1 MESGVTNIR
10 VRVMK
15 NSHSHLL
22 LCLILILLVSG
33 CHWLNPANENEGAGE
48 APAEGEV
55 SEGEMLPEGELYLEG
70 EVEGESAEGEGEI
83 TEGEGAVE
91 GEGGKVEFTSA
102 DAGGY
107 YRDYYGE
114 DVPIAE
120 PDDGTNEGEE
130 TREVVEPDVIR
141 RDGDLLF
148 VLNQYRGLS
157 IVDLG
162 EEKLLSQTPTFGYP
176 RDLYLVDDLAYVLV
190 SYAQDVSFEEGSFR
204 VQYESKLYVFNVADP
219 TQVVRQS
226 VFNFDGDLVD
236 SRLVGSVL
244 YAVCSDYSW
253 YEGYGEGAVID
264 TAAAEKSYGATWA
277 ISVNIADPEAV
288 RIVDT
293 VQFEG
298 YGNLIQATNYAIFSV
313 TNDYSTNDSAIT
325 YIDIEDPE
333 GDMIVRAT
341 VTAPG
346 YMADRFKMD
355 AWNGV
360 LRVVTNAWDTVRNTY
375 VTTFDITEPDTMAQL
390 GQAVLENASGETTY
404 ATRFDG
410 DRAYIVTYLT
420 KDPLFVLDLTDPAE
434 PRVTGEL
441 TIPGWST
448 HIEPRGNRLIAL
460 GVDDQGGWRVMV
472 SLFDVSDPANP
483 QRLDYASF
491 GEGWSWSEA
500 YGDVKAFSVLDDM
513 ILVPFSG
520 WNSGSGGYDRLQFI
534 SYDAD
539 ALTVQGYVDLQGSA
553 LRSFRDGGS
562 YYAVTREQ
570 VAVIDAENLAA
581 PQIVNSV
588 TLAENVADVAPL
600 SNGWA
605 VEVVTRYDSAD
616 TLLRAV
622 GADGA
627 GGGSLL
633 LPLAGVTEALSWK
646 NAVIIVSAMYEYE
659 PEYRGY
665 HQVVRVDFSDPA
677 APQVTGKWEVR
688 LEPWYGGWWW
698 GPYMPMVD
706 VAVPMPEKRVSYYWG
721 YSVDASALLAGDYL
735 VLRGRGSIFDTVL
748 GPVTPWEGLAVI
760 NLAAEN
766 EIAYVGL
773 GFEVVQSVGAGDGL
787 VYITTRESRELNAE
801 QRPVCAFFLQTLDPA
816 TLATSAPVNVP
827 GIFTA
832 RASGGDLLV
841 LEDPQY
847 GGEGNLVTLL
857 RCGRI
862 AANTFTLVDSFTL
875 PFVYGDVEM
884 QDTFIGYL
892 GHSYDYYYPVPVLR
906 AEEEG
911 KSVVEPPVRE
921 PGYVLGALTLSPE
934 GMFEV
939 QGELNLGQMWSSLL
953 GVRNAQAFITVSGA
967 AVAQCVFGE
976 SGPDVLSISPVMGY
990 PGTIRF
996 DAGHAYIPLGYSGV
1010 LTLPL

>member
-1 MESGVTNIR
+1 MVG
-10 VRVMK
+10 
-15 NSHSHLL
+15 
-22 LCLILILLVSG
+22 
-33 CHWLNPANENEGAGE
+33 
-48 APAEGEV
+48 
-55 SEGEMLPEGELYLEG
+55 
-70 EVEGESAEGEGEI
+70 
-83 TEGEGAVE
+83 
-91 GEGGKVEFTSA
+91 
-102 DAGGY
+102 
-107 YRDYYGE
+107 
-114 DVPIAE
+114 
-120 PDDGTNEGEE
+120 
-130 TREVVEPDVIR
+130 PDVIR

-605 VEVVTRYDSAD
+605 VEVVTRYDSRTPCSARWVQ
-616 TLLRAV
+616 TVRAAV
-622 GADGA
+622 RSVAA
-627 GGGSLL
+627 GGCYR
-633 LPLAGVTEALSWK
+633 ALSWK
-646 NAVIIVSAMYEYE
+646 NAVIIVSAMYSE
-659 PEYRGY
+659 PECRGTTRLSAWTS
-665 HQVVRVDFSDPA
+665 VIGGA
-677 APQVTGKWEVR
+677 AVTGKWEV
-688 LEPWYGGWWW
+688 GCFVVCDWWA
-698 GPYMPMVD
+698 PICPC
-706 VAVPMPEKRVSYYWG
+706 
-721 YSVDASALLAGDYL
+721 
-735 VLRGRGSIFDTVL
+735 GRGSPHARKTRVVL
-748 GPVTPWEGLAVI
+748 
-760 NLAAEN
+760 
-766 EIAYVGL
+766 L
-773 GFEVVQSVGAGDGL
+773 GVFRGCFRPAGGRL
-787 VYITTRESRELNAE
+787 
-801 QRPVCAFFLQTLDPA
+801 P
-816 TLATSAPVNVP
+816 
-827 GIFTA
+827 
-832 RASGGDLLV
+832 RASG
-841 LEDPQY
+841 P
-847 GGEGNLVTLL
+847 
-857 RCGRI
+857 
-862 AANTFTLVDSFTL
+862 
-875 PFVYGDVEM
+875 
-884 QDTFIGYL
+884 
-892 GHSYDYYYPVPVLR
+892 
-906 AEEEG
+906 G
-911 KSVVEPPVRE
+911 KH
-921 PGYVLGALTLSPE
+921 
-934 GMFEV
+934 F
-939 QGELNLGQMWSSLL
+939 
-953 GVRNAQAFITVSGA
+953 
-967 AVAQCVFGE
+967 
-976 SGPDVLSISPVMGY
+976 
-990 PGTIRF
+990 
-996 DAGHAYIPLGYSGV
+996 
-1010 LTLPL
+1010 